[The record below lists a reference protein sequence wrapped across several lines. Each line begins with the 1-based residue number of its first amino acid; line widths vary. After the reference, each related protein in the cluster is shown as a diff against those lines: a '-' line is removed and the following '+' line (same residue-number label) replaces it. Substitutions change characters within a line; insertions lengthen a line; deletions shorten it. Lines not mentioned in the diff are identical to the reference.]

1 MKTIWVLTSAAV
13 TVFGLLTSQAE
24 AQPFAPG
31 NRPFVPNPGVGNNG
45 DTKDRQYH
53 VPLGHLIQ
61 HGVSS
66 AAPGSGVHEPAYTKP
81 PPSVVLRESFTPYTR
96 INVPYSLSEISASR
110 LAAPRASWFESGS
123 GRGILAGI
131 GGGIAAVFGAL
142 FGRKNKIDS

>member
-24 AQPFAPG
+24 AQQFAPG

-81 PPSVVLRESFTPYTR
+81 PPSVVPRESFIPHAR
-96 INVPYSLSEISASR
+96 FNVPSSLPEVSASR

-123 GRGILAGI
+123 GRGILAVI
-131 GGGIAAVFGAL
+131 AGGIASVFGAL
-142 FGRKNKIDS
+142 FGRKKDANS